1 MFGKPGG
8 AVGFAI
14 YLDQLDSLSQPRREY
29 DVDVLLVCGE
39 RDGVSVARAVQKL
52 RLKGRSVLAVSRLP
66 ENGTSWREAV
76 NIEDIISED
85 KTN

>member
-1 MFGKPGG
+1 MGKRG
-8 AVGFAI
+8 
-14 YLDQLDSLSQPRREY
+14 L
-29 DVDVLLVCGE
+29 
-39 RDGVSVARAVQKL
+39 AVQKL